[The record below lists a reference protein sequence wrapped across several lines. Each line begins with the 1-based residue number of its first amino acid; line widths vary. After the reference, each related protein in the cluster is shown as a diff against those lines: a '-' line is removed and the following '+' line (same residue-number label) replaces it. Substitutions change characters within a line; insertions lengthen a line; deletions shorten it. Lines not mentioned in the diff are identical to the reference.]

1 MIFLIDIGNTN
12 TVVALSDGKD
22 ILARWRCKTDSGR
35 TGDEYAAW
43 LLPLLKHAGY
53 DLHSVEAVLISSVV
67 PEANF
72 NLLSLSRLYCDTAP
86 RFVGRDIFPKIDIT
100 LPKPEEIGADRLVN
114 ALAVKTHYSA
124 PAIIIDFG
132 TATTFDVLDG
142 KGRYAGGAIAAG
154 INLSIDALHRAAA
167 KLPRVSISRPDK
179 AIGTSTVEAM
189 QSGIYWGY
197 TGLIEGMVTRMK
209 DELGGQATVLATG
222 GLAPLFARDIEMI
235 DIVDEDLTM
244 KGLLEIYRAG

>member
-43 LLPLLKHAGY
+43 LLPLLQNAGY
-53 DLHSVEAVLISSVV
+53 DLHSIDAVLISSVV

-86 RFVGRDIFPKIDIT
+86 HFVGRDIFPKIEIT

-142 KGRYAGGAIAAG
+142 KGRYAGGAISAG

-179 AIGTSTVEAM
+179 AIGTSTVEAI